1 VFLFLVCGFKNNKYM
16 ANSAALIYDVILIA
30 LRVLFVNWLTIIF
43 HKENLEKY
51 CIILILPSSKNM
63 ITGWNTTFQ
72 KMLRIAYIVI
82 SSHQALEINHKET
95 QLLPKDLELEKERKV
110 IKSCGGLQ

>member
-1 VFLFLVCGFKNNKYM
+1 
-16 ANSAALIYDVILIA
+16 
-30 LRVLFVNWLTIIF
+30 
-43 HKENLEKY
+43 
-51 CIILILPSSKNM
+51 
-63 ITGWNTTFQ
+63 
-72 KMLRIAYIVI
+72 MLRIAYIVI